1 LRRDFQQAFY
11 GGDEKDIVMEKKFR
25 GVFAIP
31 QIIFYEDLSV
41 DYEATARCV
50 QFLLDCGVHGVV
62 VPVYASEYFSLSM
75 EERKKILE
83 QTLRRI
89 DGKIPVVAGIS
100 APTTSLAVE
109 YARHASDCGADAVI
123 SANPAAL
130 SFREAVDYFRM
141 IDEIISIPIFVQN
154 LGPAFGGK
162 SMPSDVVIE
171 IIKTLHNV
179 CYLKEE
185 GIDSNKAILAAVSAA
200 QTMPHKFMGIM
211 GGQGCRVLIEEYRRG
226 ICGTMPPSQ
235 TADVLVDIWNLLETG
250 KLRDAFDLHTRLLPV
265 LAFAGTHKLPAY
277 KEILK
282 LRGVIKCTACRP
294 YGWPQMDAKS
304 YEDLKLIMESVDP
317 FFRIRY

>member
-1 LRRDFQQAFY
+1 M
-11 GGDEKDIVMEKKFR
+11 GKKLR

-31 QIIFYEDLSV
+31 QVIFYENLDV
-41 DYEATARCV
+41 DYESTARCV

-83 QTLRRI
+83 QTVRLV

-100 APTTSLAVE
+100 ASTTALAVE
-109 YARHASDCGADAVI
+109 YARHASGCGADAVI

-130 SFREAVDYFRM
+130 SFPEALDYFRM
-141 IDEIISIPIFVQN
+141 IDEAVSLPIFVQN
-154 LGPAFGGK
+154 LGSAFGGK
-162 SMPSDVVIE
+162 SMPAGVVLE
-171 IIKTLHNV
+171 IIKTAHNI
-179 CYLKEE
+179 CCLKEE

-200 QTMPHKFMGIM
+200 EGMPHKFPGVM
-211 GGQGCRVLIEEYRRG
+211 GGQGCRGLIEEYRRG

-235 TADVLVDIWNLLETG
+235 TADVLVDIWNLLEGG
-250 KLRDAFDLHTRLLPV
+250 KLREAFDLHTRLLPV
-265 LAFAGTHKLPAY
+265 LAFAGTHKLPSY

-282 LRGVIKCTACRP
+282 LRGIITCTACRP

-304 YEDLKLIMESVDP
+304 YEDLELIMESVKP
-317 FFRIRY
+317 LFRIRY